1 MMRTLKTCQATSIAI
16 VMLFSVSGTAIA
28 AKDPALNKEIKKAQ
42 EILQEMANGHQLLV
56 LHMNRAQTVPGIKK
70 ARAEGDKAR
79 KAGMG
84 LVASGKKAIDIVAGI
99 QRSSTASRKLRGLGE
114 ETICHVKSS
123 IHNAHEGM
131 IHTHHIHMVSG
142 LRGGTAHIKDAVNHA
157 RVSATIRRKA
167 EGYLSKML
175 TEDGSPDTKAYVP
188 LPNKYCGL
196 GEHAA
201 FDKVQLDSQNT
212 DHFRMDSHSHGEPTP
227 SHDAPVHDSHGAG
240 HDNHA
245 ASSHDSHDMGHSHD

>member
-1 MMRTLKTCQATSIAI
+1 MMRTLRTLQAASVVLA
-16 VMLFSVSGTAIA
+16 MLFGFSGTAVA
-28 AKDPALNKEIKKAQ
+28 AKDPALNTEIEKAQ
-42 EILQEMANGHQLLV
+42 GILKEMAAGHQALV

-79 KAGMG
+79 KAGQG
-84 LVASGKKAIDIVAGI
+84 LVATGKKVIDIVAGI

-157 RVSATIRRKA
+157 RVSATIRQKA
-167 EGYLSKML
+167 EGYLAEML
-175 TEDGSPDTKAYVP
+175 TEDGEPDTKAYVHM
-188 LPNKYCGL
+188 PNKYCGL

-212 DHFRMDSHSHGEPTP
+212 DHYRLDSHSHGAPTH
-227 SHDAPVHDSHGAG
+227 SHDAP
-240 HDNHA
+240 
-245 ASSHDSHDMGHSHD
+245 SHDSHNAPSHDSGHSHD

>member
-1 MMRTLKTCQATSIAI
+1 MMRTLQTFQAAGIAI
-16 VMLFSVSGTAIA
+16 VVLFAFSGTTMA
-28 AKDPALNKEIKKAQ
+28 AKDPALNTEVAKAQ
-42 EILQEMANGHQLLV
+42 KILAEMATGHQLLV

-70 ARAEGDKAR
+70 ARVEGDKAR
-79 KAGMG
+79 RAGMG
-84 LVASGKKAIDIVAGI
+84 LVASGKKVIDIVAGI
-99 QRSSTASRKLRGLGE
+99 QRSPTASRKLRGLGE

-157 RVSATIRRKA
+157 RVSASIRRKA
-167 EGYLSKML
+167 EGYLSEML
-175 TEDGSPDTKAYVP
+175 REDGDPDTKPYVP

-201 FDKVQLDSQNT
+201 FDKVQLDSQDT
-212 DHFRMDSHSHGEPTP
+212 DHFRMDSHSHGAPSHSRATAP
-227 SHDAPVHDSHGAG
+227 SHDRHDP
-240 HDNHA
+240 
-245 ASSHDSHDMGHSHD
+245 GHSHD